1 MTAHDRGA
9 TVADRERS
17 IETARPRLSRRDF
30 FRIAGRYSLTAAL
43 FATAGLP
50 RPVAAADLARSAA
63 RIQESRGGRAVTTLR
78 FGAANLNASLLR
90 LQQSGQL
97 WFAREL
103 ERRSEGALRIE
114 FIGDNRACT
123 QDDCARAALRGEV
136 DMFAAATQNSAASIP
151 YYAVLD
157 FPYLFP
163 SRAALHHFFY
173 HPASER
179 LLREPLRRHHDIHFL
194 FSHGELRGLM
204 LGNRWRHAPA
214 ISSPGQLFGS
224 SQRVSATPFSRLALS
239 LMGMNPTR
247 ITWEQ
252 TLDHLRTGRLDGV
265 ETTASAVAEPEIA
278 AVIAQ
283 VVELRFMAGTQQTA
297 MRYSVF
303 SRLPASLQDLMME
316 TAFDAQ
322 QFTQRENEIALKTVV
337 GAEPEPAPGTLFR
350 ERGIRVVHP
359 APAALREFEESC
371 APRFNP
377 GPWQAWRERLN
388 RTAGGYDV
396 YTEIYAIARQ
406 IAADLPATAV
416 QPRRWWRETALA
428 GEKK

>member
-1 MTAHDRGA
+1 M
-9 TVADRERS
+9 
-17 IETARPRLSRRDF
+17 RLSRRDF
-30 FRIAGRYSLTAAL
+30 FRIAGRHSLTAAL
-43 FATAGLP
+43 FAVAGVT
-50 RPVAAADLARSAA
+50 RPLSAADLARSAS
-63 RIQESRGGRAVTTLR
+63 RIQDGRAGRAAIVLR
-78 FGAANLNASLLR
+78 FGAANLNADLLR

-97 WFAREL
+97 WFAQEL
-103 ERRSEGALRIE
+103 ERRSAGALRVD

-136 DMFAAATQNSAASIP
+136 DIFAAATQNSAASIP

-194 FSHGELRGLM
+194 YSHCELRGLM

-252 TLDHLRTGRLDGV
+252 TLDHLRSGRLDGV
-265 ETTASAVAEPEIA
+265 ETTASAVAQPEIA
-278 AVIAQ
+278 AVVSQA
-283 VVELRFMAGTQQTA
+283 VELNFMAGTQHTA

-303 SRLPASLQDLMME
+303 SRLPAPLQDLIME
-316 TAFDAQ
+316 TAFAAQ
-322 QFTQRENEIALKTVV
+322 QFTQRENEIALTTVV
-337 GAEPEPAPGTLFR
+337 GAAAEPAPGTVFR
-350 ERGIRVVHP
+350 KWGIRVVN
-359 APAALREFEESC
+359 PAAAALQEFEASC

-388 RTAGGYDV
+388 RAAGGYDV
-396 YTEIYAIARQ
+396 YEEIHAIARQ
-406 IAADLPATAV
+406 VAADLPATAV
-416 QPRRWWRETALA
+416 RPRRWWQETVTRL
-428 GEKK
+428 